1 MCVSMRRK
9 RSLRTGRAGDIFG
22 QMGRRGDNTP
32 LSHGTSVGH
41 PKYYSAFKI
50 GDSYLLSLS
59 LRIVVIEYFLGK
71 TSRRSLTVWNSG
83 AQRDAL
89 WVVVPLGTQAQ
100 RSANVRP
107 R

>member
-1 MCVSMRRK
+1 MPMAEWPRVRCVRGFS
-9 RSLRTGRAGDIFG
+9 SLSDISY
-22 QMGRRGDNTP
+22 P
-32 LSHGTSVGH
+32 LID
-41 PKYYSAFKI
+41 KI
-50 GDSYLLSLS
+50 ILSYLISLS
-59 LRIVVIEYFLGK
+59 SADRIVVIEYFLGK